1 MERFTI
7 LRVILAQLCSRSLLF
22 NWNDWNKLKF
32 ETNLKQLKQFG
43 TNLEQFQISA
53 AWAPIKS
60 SFSWNWL
67 LNRHLITQV
76 PSSTLFEI
84 EFPIYW
90 SIFYSISCDFRRFKD
105 LKLVF
110 FAHPPAVSWF
120 FYVGLC
126 SCYLSF
132 ILIIWIHLVKLIFD
146 LL

>member
-7 LRVILAQLCSRSLLF
+7 LRVILAQLCSRSSLF
-22 NWNDWNKLKF
+22 NWNNWNKLKF

-84 EFPIYW
+84 EFPIHW
-90 SIFYSISCDFRRFKD
+90 SIFYSISCDFRR
-105 LKLVF
+105 LKIVNSSSLPTPLLSVGFLRGAFLELTTVF
-110 FAHPPAVSWF
+110 VLYSDIWF
-120 FYVGLC
+120 F
-126 SCYLSF
+126 
-132 ILIIWIHLVKLIFD
+132 
-146 LL
+146 